1 MDAGVAPRFP
11 SRAPGVGSC
20 DADHIDGEVGR
31 GCIRSPGCRICIR
44 GKGPKSAR
52 GRRCAFP
59 RVVVVGKEAVTPARN
74 PWHALGALTVGFALI
89 LLEMSVVA
97 VANPAIME
105 GLDASISQVIWVT
118 SAYLLTYAAPLL
130 FTGRLGDRFG
140 PKNVYLVGLVVF
152 TLASLWCGLAGSINM
167 LIAARTVQGL
177 GAALMTPQT
186 MAVITKTFPAEK
198 RGAAMGVWGGSAGV
212 SLLLGP
218 VVGGLLVDSAG
229 WEWIFLI
236 NVPIGVIAFA
246 LAWKLVPT
254 LETKNHKFDLFG
266 ILLSCAGMFLLVF
279 GLQEGN
285 NRDWSTGIWL
295 TIFAGLAVLA
305 LFVTMQART
314 TDEPLLLLSLF
325 RDRNF
330 ALANIGIAAMGG
342 AVTAMTVP
350 SYFYLQGVRG
360 LSSMESALIFAP
372 LAVLTGVFSPI
383 VGKLSDKAHPR
394 TFTTLGFVLF
404 AVSIVGFS
412 LQMTPDSPLWLFST
426 TAALTGIANGMI
438 WGPLGAIATRNLPV
452 QHSGSGSGIYNTNRQ
467 IGAVLGSAAVGAL
480 FVNRIQAHLPRMGQG
495 GGRFEGSPSA
505 LPEIVHEP
513 YSTALSETGLLP
525 VAFLVLGAL
534 ACSLFL
540 RFPTPVTQ
548 EEPKELTLQK
558 VDGTG

>member
-1 MDAGVAPRFP
+1 
-11 SRAPGVGSC
+11 
-20 DADHIDGEVGR
+20 
-31 GCIRSPGCRICIR
+31 
-44 GKGPKSAR
+44 
-52 GRRCAFP
+52 
-59 RVVVVGKEAVTPARN
+59 
-74 PWHALGALTVGFALI
+74 
-89 LLEMSVVA
+89 MSVVA

-105 GLDASISQVIWVT
+105 GLDASVSQVIWVT

-140 PKNVYLVGLVVF
+140 PKNIYLVGLVVF
-152 TLASLWCGLAGSINM
+152 TLASLWCGMAESINM
-167 LIAARTVQGL
+167 LIAARAVQGL

-186 MAVITKTFPAEK
+186 MAVITQTFPADK
-198 RGAAMGVWGGSAGV
+198 RGAAMGAWGGSAGV

-218 VVGGLLVDSAG
+218 VIGGLLVDSVG

-254 LETKNHKFDLFG
+254 LETKNHKFDVLG
-266 ILLSCAGMFLLVF
+266 IALSCAGMFLLVF

-285 NRDWSTGIWL
+285 NQDWSARIWL
-295 TIFAGLAVLA
+295 TIATGLAVLS
-305 LFVTMQART
+305 LFVVTQARSKG
-314 TDEPLLLLSLF
+314 DPLLLLSLF

-330 ALANIGIAAMGG
+330 ALANVGIAAMGG

-372 LAVLTGVFSPI
+372 LAILTGVFSPL

-394 TFTTLGFVLF
+394 TFTTSGFVLF
-404 AVSIVGFS
+404 ALTIVGFS
-412 LQMTPDSPLWLFST
+412 LQMTPDSPLWLFSA
-426 TAALTGIANGMI
+426 TAGLTGIANGMV

-452 QHSGSGSGIYNTNRQ
+452 RHSGTGSGIYNTNRQ

-480 FVNRIQAHLPRMGQG
+480 FVNRIDAHLAGSG
-495 GGRFEGSPSA
+495 GGGGQFEGTPSA
-505 LPEIVHEP
+505 IPSVIHEP
-513 YSTALSETGLLP
+513 YSTALSQTGLLP

-534 ACSLFL
+534 ACSLFI
-540 RFPTPVTQ
+540 RFPSQATQ
-548 EEPKELTLQK
+548 KEAEDVSLQR
-558 VDGTG
+558 VGDAS

>member
-1 MDAGVAPRFP
+1 M
-11 SRAPGVGSC
+11 
-20 DADHIDGEVGR
+20 
-31 GCIRSPGCRICIR
+31 
-44 GKGPKSAR
+44 
-52 GRRCAFP
+52 
-59 RVVVVGKEAVTPARN
+59 TPARN